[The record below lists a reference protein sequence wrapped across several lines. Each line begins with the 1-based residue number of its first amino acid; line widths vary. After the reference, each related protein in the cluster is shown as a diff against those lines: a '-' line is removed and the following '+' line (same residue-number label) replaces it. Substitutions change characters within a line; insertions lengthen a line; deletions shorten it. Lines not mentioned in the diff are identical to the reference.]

1 MAKNIIYFSIY
12 FNVEIYHN
20 IHFTPL
26 IGKEIHST
34 CLLDLICSVL
44 HWLSIVLIAVFFSVC
59 CFLFPQKKVSI
70 LVKHRLVYHGDC
82 HRDV

>member
-20 IHFTPL
+20 IHFTLL

-34 CLLDLICSVL
+34 FVRPDLFYVALVEYCFDCCIFQCLL
-44 HWLSIVLIAVFFSVC
+44 
-59 CFLFPQKKVSI
+59 LFPVSTEKS
-70 LVKHRLVYHGDC
+70 LSPG
-82 HRDV
+82 